1 MQRPLLV
8 VAFIVGCRPSGQQNT
23 TARGTT
29 SAAQPSAAAADSARA
44 DSLLQR
50 ADRARIQGDSA
61 APVWIVELSDFQCP
75 YCKQWHDETYPVI
88 MRGLVN
94 ADHGRGASAGVRS
107 TPTFFVG
114 DEPIQGA
121 APTAAFRAAIE
132 RARAKAAAGRGS
144 GSSPPSPPSTP
155 PSD

>member
-88 MRGLVN
+88 VRDYVAKGQVRLAYVN
-94 ADHGRGASAGVRS
+94 YPLQQHVHAL
-107 TPTFFVG
+107 
-114 DEPIQGA
+114 
-121 APTAAFRAAIE
+121 RAAE
-132 RARAKAAAGRGS
+132 AA
-144 GSSPPSPPSTP
+144 
-155 PSD
+155 